1 MSLNRFRARPI
12 GKIDGWLLLGVLALI
27 GFGLVMISSSS
38 VVLSQQYFGTNY
50 AFVAK
55 QLEHVGIG
63 LVLMAT
69 LSLID
74 YRVWQRLAPGILV
87 VILLLLVATLIP
99 GIGQEVNGAQR
110 WIGFGSF
117 TFQPTELVKLL
128 AILYFSAW
136 FAAKQEHI
144 TSIVRGFLPF
154 ITLLGII
161 AVLILIQPDA
171 GTAMVTV
178 LTIVSIYFVAGAPWL
193 HLGYGL
199 LAGGGA
205 LGTVIA
211 SAPYR
216 LERLLT
222 FINPSANALGS
233 GYHINQAFLAIGA
246 GNWMGLGFGQSKQK
260 FLYLPE
266 PHTDSIFAITIE
278 ELGFLRALL
287 VLGVLVFVLLRGYQ
301 IVRRSSDPF
310 ARYVATGITSLIA
323 VQSFTNIGAM
333 LGLLPLTGV
342 TLPFISYGGTSLII
356 LMGAVG
362 ILLNISRTAEL
373 SPTLKIDS

>member
-1 MSLNRFRARPI
+1 MSLNRFRTRPI
-12 GKIDGWLLLGVLALI
+12 GKIDGWLLLGVLTLV

-50 AFVAK
+50 AFVSK
-55 QLEHVGIG
+55 QLEHVGVG
-63 LVLMAT
+63 LVLMAI
-69 LSLID
+69 LSRID
-74 YRVWQRLAPGILV
+74 YRFWQRVAPGVLGLMIV
-87 VILLLLVATLIP
+87 LLLATLIP

-110 WIGFGSF
+110 WITLGSF

-136 FAAKQEHI
+136 LAARQEHI
-144 TSIVRGFLPF
+144 QSLVRGLLPF
-154 ITLLGII
+154 LTLLGLI
-161 AVLILIQPDA
+161 AILILIQPDA

-178 LTIVSIYFVAGAPWL
+178 ATVICIYFVAGAPWT

-205 LGTVIA
+205 LGTIIA

-222 FINPSANALGS
+222 FLNPSANTLGS
-233 GYHINQAFLAIGA
+233 GYHINQALLAIGA
-246 GNWMGLGFGQSKQK
+246 GNWFGLGFGASKQK

-278 ELGFLRALL
+278 ELGFVRALL
-287 VLGVLVFVLLRGYQ
+287 VLGVLLGVIVRGYQ
-301 IVRRSSDPF
+301 IVRRSNDPF

-323 VQSFTNIGAM
+323 IQSFTNIGAM
-333 LGLLPLTGV
+333 LGLSPLTGV

-362 ILLNISRTAEL
+362 ILLNISRSAERPL
-373 SPTLKIDS
+373 AAEAV